1 MVAEPEGFHDFV
13 VGRSGSLLRFAWAL
27 TGDWHAA
34 EDLVQSALV
43 KTWPRWS
50 SIRRHDDPEV
60 YVRRVIVNSRTSWL
74 RRRSSSEV
82 PAAQTPERY
91 PDVDTYADVDARECL
106 RRVLM
111 RLPTRQRAVVA
122 LRYLDDLAEGQV
134 ATILGCSVGTVKSQ
148 AAKAIVKLREDP
160 VLRGFIDQEVS
171 R

>member
-1 MVAEPEGFHDFV
+1 MAEPEGFHDFV
-13 VGRSGSLLRFAWAL
+13 VGRSGSLLRFAWVL

-34 EDLVQSALV
+34 EDLVQGALV
-43 KTWPRWS
+43 RTWPRWS

-74 RRRSSSEV
+74 RRRSSAEV
-82 PAAQTPERY
+82 PAAEPPERSSDADVY
-91 PDVDTYADVDARECL
+91 AGVDTRECL

-111 RLPTRQRAVVA
+111 QLPPRQRAVVG
-122 LRYLDDLAEGQV
+122 LRFLDDLTEGQV

-148 AAKAIVKLREDP
+148 AAKAIVKMRDDP
-160 VLRGFIDQEVS
+160 LLRGFIDQEVS

>member
-1 MVAEPEGFHDFV
+1 MAEPEGFHDFV
-13 VGRSGSLLRFAWAL
+13 VGRSGSLLRFAWVL

-34 EDLVQSALV
+34 EDLVQGALV
-43 KTWPRWS
+43 RTWPRWS

-74 RRRSSSEV
+74 RRRSSAEI
-82 PAAQTPERY
+82 PAAETPERHT
-91 PDVDTYADVDARECL
+91 DADAYAAADARECL
-106 RRVLM
+106 HRVLM
-111 RLPTRQRAVVA
+111 RLPPRQRAVIA
-122 LRYLDDLAEGQV
+122 LRFLDDLTEGQV

-160 VLRGFIDQEVS
+160 VLRGFIDEEVS